1 VLPQF
6 HATVADLARKGRYI
20 LLIIDEGHLLPP
32 ELFDQL
38 RFLLNQEMDSA
49 SAITLVLLGQPEL
62 AHKLRFAPYEA
73 LYQRIAVR
81 YQIPP
86 FDLEETAGYIKHH
99 LRVADWQGPLFSDSF
114 VGGVH
119 DHTKGVSRCAS
130 KRAGSTIS
138 AAARCCWAPPNANSS
153 WMRPTSSESS
163 SIWKGGWPEGAV
175 PAAAAD
181 AFRSRLRVGG
191 PERFG
196 RGCAYAATLITA
208 VLSVFE
214 RPCWASFF
222 VLPAC
227 SSILAVGRSN
237 TVARNSSD
245 SSHNSACWFSL
256 HHDWILSANSSSPPP
271 RFLFVRVPWCDF
283 QTCWRKI
290 LTTRRTPADHAPH
303 TIRRGDVAI

>member
-1 VLPQF
+1 MTALNDFYGFARTPFTKSIATKELYPARGHQEVQGRLNFALQERLPALITGDVGTGKSTALRAFVHSLDRNIYRVSYLSNPHLTVTALYRQILLALQVEPAFGFRRLLPQF

-99 LRVADWQGPLFSDSF
+99 LRVAGWQGPLFSDSF

-119 DHTKGVSRCAS
+119 DHTKGVARRINNLCRSALLLGAS
-130 KRAGSTIS
+130 ERKQVLDETDLKRVILDL
-138 AAARCCWAPPNANSS
+138 
-153 WMRPTSSESS
+153 
-163 SIWKGGWPEGAV
+163 EG
-175 PAAAAD
+175 P
-181 AFRSRLRVGG
+181 
-191 PERFG
+191 
-196 RGCAYAATLITA
+196 
-208 VLSVFE
+208 
-214 RPCWASFF
+214 
-222 VLPAC
+222 
-227 SSILAVGRSN
+227 
-237 TVARNSSD
+237 VA
-245 SSHNSACWFSL
+245 
-256 HHDWILSANSSSPPP
+256 
-271 RFLFVRVPWCDF
+271 
-283 QTCWRKI
+283 
-290 LTTRRTPADHAPH
+290 
-303 TIRRGDVAI
+303 